1 MLGRTDMPATNSQK
15 RRIALLALLA
25 AAATALGAP
34 GAGAPAPGA
43 QSTPNTLSKEELSDG
58 WRLLWDGRTTAGW
71 RSARGEEFPRQSWA
85 LTNGELQVVSSGNG
99 EAQTGG
105 DIITRERFSNFELKV
120 DFKAT
125 PGCNSGI
132 KYFVHPNLSPVTGTG
147 AKAAVGSAIGYEYQV
162 LDDARHP
169 DAKLGRDG
177 DRTLASL
184 YDLLPAS
191 KDKKPKPIGEWNTA
205 RIVVRG
211 NHIEHWLNG
220 EKVLDYNRKSSQF
233 QQAFS
238 QSKFRNMPEYATW
251 IYGPILLQEHG
262 SDVAFR
268 NVKILVL
275 PNETEKHP

>member
-1 MLGRTDMPATNSQK
+1 MLWNGH
-15 RRIALLALLA
+15 
-25 AAATALGAP
+25 
-34 GAGAPAPGA
+34 
-43 QSTPNTLSKEELSDG
+43 STTG
-58 WRLLWDGRTTAGW
+58 WRGAKSEAFPT
-71 RSARGEEFPRQSWA
+71 RSWKLE
-85 LTNGELQVVSSGNG
+85 NGELAVVATGNA
-99 EAQTGG
+99 EAQAGG
-105 DIITRERFSNFELKV
+105 DIITLQLFTNFDLKV
-120 DFKAT
+120 DFKCS

-132 KYFVHPNLSPVTGTG
+132 KYFVHPNLAPVTGTG

-169 DAKLGRDG
+169 DAKLGHDG

-220 EKVLDYNRKSSQF
+220 EKVLDYDRRSPQF
-233 QQAFS
+233 QQAFAR
-238 QSKFRNMPEYATW
+238 SKFRNMPEYATW
-251 IYGPILLQEHG
+251 TYGPILLQEHG

-268 NVKILVL
+268 NVKIRVL
-275 PNETEKHP
+275 PTETEKQP